1 MANQFRNY
9 LLTVNNPA
17 QTDEEFYDYL
27 KTLRHIK
34 YFVFQREQGN
44 ATGTEHFQLYI
55 EFEVGKTFTTMKEYF
70 PTAHIESR
78 KGSKTQARD
87 YCSKTDT
94 RMDGHK
100 VFEYGEFIENGERSD
115 LNDITQM
122 IESGATDRDIQLAYP
137 SQFFRYYKNI
147 AQLRQ
152 VYLETKFNN
161 VFRELEITYICGSTE
176 KGKTRYVMDK
186 YGYTNVY
193 RVTTYDHTAFD
204 SYNGQDVIAFEE
216 FRSSFKIEDMLKYL
230 EGYPLML
237 PSRYNNKVVCYTKVY
252 IITNWALH
260 EQYKNVQSQY
270 ASTWA
275 AFLRRI
281 KTVYDFDKSKEIP
294 VNKLTGELRTK
305 QIKLDNL
312 ISIEDS
318 GDLPF

>member
-34 YFVFQREQGN
+34 YFV
-44 ATGTEHFQLYI
+44 
-55 EFEVGKTFTTMKEYF
+55 
-70 PTAHIESR
+70 
-78 KGSKTQARD
+78 
-87 YCSKTDT
+87 
-94 RMDGHK
+94 
-100 VFEYGEFIENGERSD
+100 
-115 LNDITQM
+115 
-122 IESGATDRDIQLAYP
+122 
-137 SQFFRYYKNI
+137 
-147 AQLRQ
+147 Q

-176 KGKTRYVMDK
+176 RGKTRYVMDK

-237 PSRYNNKVVCYTKVY
+237 PSRYNNKVACYTKVY

-260 EQYKNVQSQY
+260 EQYKNVQSHIPPLGRRSY
-270 ASTWA
+270 A
-275 AFLRRI
+275 
-281 KTVYDFDKSKEIP
+281 V
-294 VNKLTGELRTK
+294 
-305 QIKLDNL
+305 
-312 ISIEDS
+312 
-318 GDLPF
+318 

>member
-9 LLTVNNPA
+9 ILTVNNPTH
-17 QTDEEFYDYL
+17 TDEEFFDYL
-27 KTLRHIK
+27 KSLLHIK
-34 YFVFQREQGN
+34 YFVFQREQGKET
-44 ATGTEHFQLYI
+44 ATQHFQLYI
-55 EFEVGKTFTTMKEYF
+55 EFEVGKRFETMKEYF

-100 VFEYGEFIENGERSD
+100 VYEHGEFVESGERSD
-115 LNDITQM
+115 LNDITKM
-122 IESGATDRDIQLAYP
+122 IESGATDREIQLAYP
-137 SQFFRYYKNI
+137 SQYFRYFKNI

-152 VYLETKFNN
+152 LYLETKFSD
-161 VFRELEITYICGSTE
+161 VFRQLEITYICGSTE
-176 KGKTRYVMDK
+176 KGKTRYVMEK

-237 PSRYNNKVVCYTKVY
+237 PSRYNNKVACYTKVY
-252 IITNWALH
+252 IITNWALN
-260 EQYKNVQSQY
+260 EQYKNVQTSHP
-270 ASTWA
+270 STWA

-281 KTVYDFDKSKEIP
+281 KTVYNFDISKDIP
-294 VNKLTGELRTK
+294 VNKTTGTIKTMQTKLTDL
-305 QIKLDNL
+305 IPIDDDNL
-312 ISIEDS
+312 
-318 GDLPF
+318 PF